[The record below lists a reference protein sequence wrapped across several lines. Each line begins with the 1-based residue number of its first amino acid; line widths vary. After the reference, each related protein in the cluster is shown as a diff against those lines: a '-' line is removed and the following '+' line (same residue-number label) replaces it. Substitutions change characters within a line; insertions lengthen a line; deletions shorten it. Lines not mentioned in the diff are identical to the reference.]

1 MAKVS
6 DLKDRAL
13 AFERRGQIEKALTV
27 YQHIIKHLEGT
38 PAIVPELQ
46 LYVKAGDLL
55 LKLEDP
61 EAGLAMYE
69 RAAEQLAA
77 HGSAKSVIALC
88 AKILGVAS
96 ERTDVHLRYARQMV
110 KAGHVTKAGDVL
122 IDYAERAELDEMLQA
137 LEQLQGRSD
146 DEARSDLERLLKLA
160 ELGEPAATEVAGES
174 VSAEPAPPV
183 TEPEEPAPTVTEPEE
198 PAPTFG
204 APEEWGPTFA
214 EPEEPAPT
222 FAAPEE
228 TAPTFAAPEETAP
241 TLEPTEPVG
250 VGVGVGVTK
259 ERKRPAALWLG
270 VAAAGIVI
278 VGGAGLFLSG
288 VIGGGSTTDEPPGDV
303 ASPLAVPAGDASAA
317 LEGDSTVL
325 IASLADAGAADTA
338 VPPIARRLSPS
349 PTVPRR
355 MPPPVTEPAT
365 TVAPSPGVRRQV
377 VVVDGLEVE
386 GVTQFSSDGRT
397 AYRVIHVLDSG
408 ERLTLT
414 SVAGAP
420 ANTGEARQIR
430 VSTMPGDTA
439 VGTVRFGRYT
449 VNARG
454 RVRGAI
460 LEVLLGRLVVATVT
474 VRPSSN

>member
-6 DLKDRAL
+6 DLKDRAR
-13 AFERRGQIEKALTV
+13 AFERRGQIEQALTV

-38 PAIVPELQ
+38 PDILPELP

-69 RAAEQLAA
+69 CAAEQFAA
-77 HGSAKSVIALC
+77 HGSAKSVITLC

-110 KAGHVTKAGDVL
+110 EAGHVAKARDVL
-122 IDYAERAELDEMLQA
+122 IAYAERAQLDEMLEA

-146 DEARSDLERLLKLA
+146 DEARPDLERLLKLA
-160 ELGEPAATEVAGES
+160 ELGEPAATEVAEQR
-174 VSAEPAPPV
+174 VS
-183 TEPEEPAPTVTEPEE
+183 EEPAPTLAEPEE
-198 PAPTFG
+198 TAPTLAEPEETAPTPAEPEETAPTFG

-214 EPEEPAPT
+214 EPEE
-222 FAAPEE
+222 
-228 TAPTFAAPEETAP
+228 TAP
-241 TLEPTEPVG
+241 TLEPAES
-250 VGVGVGVTK
+250 VGVTK
-259 ERKRPAALWLG
+259 ERKRPAALWIG
-270 VAAAGIVI
+270 VAGAGIVI

-303 ASPLAVPAGDASAA
+303 ASPLAVPAGDTSAA
-317 LEGDSTVL
+317 LEGDSAVL
-325 IASLADAGAADTA
+325 IASLAGAGAADTV
-338 VPPIARRLSPS
+338 VPPPAD
-349 PTVPRR
+349 
-355 MPPPVTEPAT
+355 PVTEPAT
-365 TVAPSPGVRRQV
+365 TAAPSPGVRRRV

-420 ANTGEARQIR
+420 ANTGVARQIR

-439 VGTVRFGRYT
+439 EGTVRFGRYT

-454 RVRGAI
+454 KIRGAI
-460 LEVLLGRLVVATVT
+460 LEVLLVRLVEATVT
-474 VRPSSN
+474 VSPPPSSN